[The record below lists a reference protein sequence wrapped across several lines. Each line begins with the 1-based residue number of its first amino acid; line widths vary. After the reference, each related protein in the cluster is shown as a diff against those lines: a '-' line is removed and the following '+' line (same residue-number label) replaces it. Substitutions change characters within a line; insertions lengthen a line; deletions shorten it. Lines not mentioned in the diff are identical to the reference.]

1 MFYTH
6 DAFDRADHLRKDP
19 DALDKLRHKASTRLV
34 LIWQGTALVSSE
46 TGKEH
51 PQLATLSASHVIE
64 DEDPIF
70 LGFNND
76 IAYFAIDTAH
86 LGEPE
91 REAIAQA
98 ATTIK
103 GTPLAAEFV
112 DLRIVGPTLPAKDS
126 ALLAY
131 ARGLVYWQGNTN
143 FCHRCGH
150 PLVSQMG
157 GHMRHCTNESCGY
170 NSFPR
175 TDPAVIMLVTRM
187 SEDGHEACL
196 LGRNANWPTGVFSTL
211 AGFVEPGESLEQA
224 VQREV
229 FEEAAI
235 ETEDVRYIASQ
246 PWPFPRSIMLG
257 FQAVATNSTIKIDPH
272 ELADARWFTREEL
285 KTFGNWGDERY
296 EFQLP
301 RPDSIA
307 RLLIDQW
314 LNSPATTA

>member
-131 ARGLVYWQGNTN
+131 ARGLVYWQGNTK
-143 FCHRCGH
+143 FCHRCSH

-157 GHMRHCTNESCGY
+157 GHVRHCTNGSVSY
-170 NSFPR
+170 THLTLP
-175 TDPAVIMLVTRM
+175 TILLV
-187 SEDGHEACL
+187 
-196 LGRNANWPTGVFSTL
+196 
-211 AGFVEPGESLEQA
+211 
-224 VQREV
+224 
-229 FEEAAI
+229 
-235 ETEDVRYIASQ
+235 
-246 PWPFPRSIMLG
+246 
-257 FQAVATNSTIKIDPH
+257 
-272 ELADARWFTREEL
+272 
-285 KTFGNWGDERY
+285 
-296 EFQLP
+296 
-301 RPDSIA
+301 
-307 RLLIDQW
+307 
-314 LNSPATTA
+314 